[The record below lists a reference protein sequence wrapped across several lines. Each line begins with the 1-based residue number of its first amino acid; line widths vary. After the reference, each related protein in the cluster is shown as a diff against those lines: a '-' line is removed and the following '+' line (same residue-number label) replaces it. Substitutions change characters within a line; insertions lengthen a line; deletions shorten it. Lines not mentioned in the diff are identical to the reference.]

1 MSIYLLSFRSYD
13 KFYIASN
20 TPKKF
25 CIVSQMSILIYQK
38 QRFSYICF
46 HFNEMRDTLVDY
58 KNVGIK
64 TVPHK

>member
-25 CIVSQMSILIYQK
+25 CIVSQYIKNSGFHIYAFILMKCEIPSSITKMLELK
-38 QRFSYICF
+38 QYHINKIS
-46 HFNEMRDTLVDY
+46 
-58 KNVGIK
+58 
-64 TVPHK
+64 

>member
-25 CIVSQMSILIYQK
+25 CIVSQYIKNSG
-38 QRFSYICF
+38 FHNICF